1 MGPAELSPAVTL
13 GGQRTWPRGVAWV
26 SVAAGCKKKSVP
38 RSCGKQ
44 TLFSWAC
51 RHSSRYIASTSVAD
65 QSRYARNAEPMPARS
80 GRKWPTCCVD
90 CAPIRLHG
98 TPGLLLQGKS
108 DRRRLG
114 HAWVFACSET
124 KSRHQSVSRVSPV
137 RLLIASQPCA
147 WRRILFLA

>member
-1 MGPAELSPAVTL
+1 MRAAELSPAVTL
-13 GGQRTWPRGVAWV
+13 GGQRTCRAGLRGSLWQQ
-26 SVAAGCKKKSVP
+26 AAKKSVP

-44 TLFSWAC
+44 TQFSWAC
-51 RHSSRYIASTSVAD
+51 RHSGRYIASTSVAD
-65 QSRYARNAEPMPARS
+65 QGRYARNVEPMPARS

-124 KSRHQSVSRVSPV
+124 KSRHQSVSRASPL